1 MNTGR
6 TLRSPASV
14 ARMLVL
20 STLLLLGACKTE
32 LYSSLSEVDANA
44 MVAILHRASI
54 DADKQAA
61 KDNLFSVQVEQSQFA
76 RAVEI
81 LDQAGYPRKQYD
93 SLKEIFSSGGLIPTP
108 FEEKVRFLY
117 GLSEELAH
125 TISLFEGV
133 LETRVHVTLPE
144 SSASTTAGNDTPE
157 ENLGKASVYIK
168 YDPLFD
174 FVPLLPR
181 IKSLVSDSIEG
192 VAYERVEVL
201 ALPASTTPLAVEPVT
216 YIDLLG
222 IHVRAEDY
230 RYALAGVVAAVT
242 FIALVLAGCFH
253 FYWRAQT

>member
-1 MNTGR
+1 MNIGRALSSFSSITR
-6 TLRSPASV
+6 TLA
-14 ARMLVL
+14 L
-20 STLLLLGACKTE
+20 SMLLLLGACKTE
-32 LYSSLSEVDANA
+32 LYSSLSETDANA
-44 MVAILHRASI
+44 MVAILHRANI
-54 DADKQAA
+54 DADKQAV
-61 KDNLFSVQVEQSQFA
+61 KDNLFSVQVEQDQFA

-81 LDQAGYPRKQYD
+81 LDHAGYPRKQYD
-93 SLKEIFSSGGLIPTP
+93 SFKEIFSSGGLIPTP

-144 SSASTTAGNDTPE
+144 ESNSTTTEDSPQ

-192 VAYERVEVL
+192 VSYERVEVL
-201 ALPASTTPLAVEPVT
+201 ALPASTTPLTIEPVT
-216 YIDLLG
+216 YIDLFG
-222 IHVRAEDY
+222 IRVRSEDY
-230 RYALAGVVAAVT
+230 RYALAGVVAAVA
-242 FIALVLAGCFH
+242 IVLLALGAGIH
-253 FYWRAQT
+253 FYRRAQA

>member
-1 MNTGR
+1 MNIGR
-6 TLRSPASV
+6 ALPSLSSI
-14 ARMLVL
+14 ARMLAL
-20 STLLLLGACKTE
+20 STLVLLGACKTE
-32 LYSSLSEVDANA
+32 LYSSLSETDANA
-44 MVAILHRASI
+44 MVAILHRANI
-54 DADKQAA
+54 EADKQAA

-81 LDQAGYPRKQYD
+81 LDQSGYPRKRYD
-93 SLKEIFSSGGLIPTP
+93 SFKEIFSSGGLIPTP
-108 FEEKVRFLY
+108 FEEKIRFLY

-144 SSASTTAGNDTPE
+144 ESNSTATEDIPQ

-192 VAYERVEVL
+192 VSYERVEVL
-201 ALPASTTPLAVEPVT
+201 ALPASTTPLTVEPVA

-222 IHVRAEDY
+222 IQVRAEDY
-230 RYALAGVVAAVT
+230 RYALAGVVAA
-242 FIALVLAGCFH
+242 IAVVVLALGAGIH
-253 FYWRAQT
+253 FYRRAQA